1 MSDKTV
7 LVTGAGGYIGRH
19 VVTALLDRGAKVVA
33 VDRNAESRPG
43 RVDPRATVVSADIFT
58 DHENLFEQFHSPDV
72 CIHLAWEAGFVH
84 DSPVHIARLSDHHR
98 FLTRLVEGGLSQLAV
113 LGTVH
118 EVGYHEGSVDETT
131 PTAPLSL
138 YGVAKNALRQ
148 ALEIETRTLDT
159 TLQWL
164 RCFYIYGDD
173 EFNNSI
179 FTKIT
184 QAAARGDKTFPFT
197 SGQRKFDFL
206 EVSELAQQIAA
217 TALQD
222 QVRGI
227 INCCSGEPVA
237 LGTKVE
243 SYIKEHGLDIALDYG
258 RFPDRPYD
266 SPAVWGDATKIRS
279 ILAASEATVDPARH

>member
-33 VDRNAESRPG
+33 VDRNTQGRPG
-43 RVDPRATVVSADIFT
+43 RVDPRAVVVAEDIFGDT
-58 DHENLFEQFHSPDV
+58 GDLFERFHSPDV

-84 DSPVHIARLSDHHR
+84 NSPVHMAKLSDHHT
-98 FLTRLVEGGLSQLAV
+98 FLTGLVRGGLSQLAV

-118 EVGYHEGSVDETT
+118 EVGYHEGSVDEKT

-148 ALEIETRTLDT
+148 ALEIEMAGLDV

-164 RCFYIYGDD
+164 RCFYVYGDD

-179 FTKIT
+179 FTKIA
-184 QAAARGDKTFPFT
+184 QAAARGDATFPFT
-197 SGQRKFDFL
+197 SGKHKYDFL
-206 EVSELAQQIAA
+206 EVSALAHQIAA
-217 TALQD
+217 AVLQD
-222 QVRGI
+222 EVDGI

-243 SYIKEHGLDIALDYG
+243 SFIAERGFDITLDYG

-279 ILAASEATVDPARH
+279 ILDAG